1 MGDELNTYKKNKI
14 NILMN
19 NYNANLKNL
28 NNILKINISNIKKRS
43 IKIKMKNIAIN
54 NLINQYNINVNKLK
68 QILNNNIN
76 DVNNFIPKD
85 IVINSNKKALL
96 IGINYIGT
104 QNQLYG
110 CISDVNSIK
119 DRIKKEGFNDIKE
132 LTDLTSEKPTRDN
145 ILKNFRNL
153 LNNSKDGDLL
163 FLLYSGHGSYVLDRN
178 KDEKD
183 GYDEII
189 VPSDL
194 KAILD
199 DELKT
204 IIQTYLKPNVTLFA
218 MFDACFSG
226 TILDLKY
233 QYLDSLN
240 YNNYTENNNNLDT
253 QGNVL
258 LISGCTD
265 EQTSADATF
274 NGKPNGAMTW
284 SLLESIKQKP
294 NMTWRELIK
303 NMRNLLKLSKFDQ
316 IPQFSCGNFVNIDT
330 KVFI

>member
-14 NILMN
+14 TILMN

-43 IKIKMKNIAIN
+43 IKIQMKNIAIN

-76 DVNNFIPKD
+76 DVYNFIPKD

-145 ILKNFRNL
+145 ILKMQL
-153 LNNSKDGDLL
+153 PWL
-163 FLLYSGHGSYVLDRN
+163 
-178 KDEKD
+178 
-183 GYDEII
+183 
-189 VPSDL
+189 
-194 KAILD
+194 
-199 DELKT
+199 
-204 IIQTYLKPNVTLFA
+204 
-218 MFDACFSG
+218 
-226 TILDLKY
+226 
-233 QYLDSLN
+233 
-240 YNNYTENNNNLDT
+240 
-253 QGNVL
+253 
-258 LISGCTD
+258 
-265 EQTSADATF
+265 
-274 NGKPNGAMTW
+274 
-284 SLLESIKQKP
+284 
-294 NMTWRELIK
+294 
-303 NMRNLLKLSKFDQ
+303 
-316 IPQFSCGNFVNIDT
+316 
-330 KVFI
+330 